1 MEITKLNLE
10 SEDIVQN
17 NIEQLKQLFPEIV
30 TEGKIDFYK
39 LKEVLGDEID
49 DEDEKYEFTW
59 NGKHDAIREFQKP
72 SHCTL
77 RPDKNNSKIGIPLK
91 IYI

>member
-49 DEDEKYEFTW
+49 DEDENMNLHGMVNMMLLESF
-59 NGKHDAIREFQKP
+59 
-72 SHCTL
+72 
-77 RPDKNNSKIGIPLK
+77 KNHHIVL
-91 IYI
+91 

>member
-39 LKEVLGDEID
+39 LKG
-49 DEDEKYEFTW
+49 
-59 NGKHDAIREFQKP
+59 HCQKL
-72 SHCTL
+72 S
-77 RPDKNNSKIGIPLK
+77 
-91 IYI
+91 